1 MKNRRITLMLAVVLM
16 LALSSNVLAAE
27 YDFHNLKDP
36 SKSYGKL
43 EFATSTA
50 KRLDVAKAP
59 GDYAIEAKDG
69 KLYEYKKVIAKMSEG
84 KTFEEAIAEI
94 EPVEKPTE
102 GLEVVEVSAITT
114 TAVTVDNGTSAADA
128 IAKLDSKVTLTL
140 SDSSTKDAAITWT
153 ADANYDG
160 TKAGD
165 YTFTGKITLPDGVTD
180 PDGKVADVTA
190 KVTVAPAQLAVTSV
204 SAITTT
210 AVTVDNGTSAADAI
224 AKLDSKVTLTLSD
237 SSTKDAAITWTADAN
252 YDGTK
257 AGDYTFTG
265 KITLPDGVTDPDGK
279 VADVTAKVTVA
290 PAQLA
295 VTSVSAI
302 TTTAVTVDNGT
313 SAADAIAKLD
323 SKVTLTLSDSS
334 TKDAAITW
342 TADANYDGTKAGD
355 YTFTGKITLPD
366 GVTDPDGKVADVTAK
381 VTVAPAQLAVTS
393 VSAINAT
400 TVSATMAADV
410 DATKAAD
417 KAEYTVKVGDE
428 TIAVTN
434 VSYNDTTKVSLLTV
448 ALAGKEGALT
458 VNGKAAAKEIDYK
471 APTIASVTA
480 VSSTELKVVFSE
492 KVGKKNAEDVRN
504 YSINYL
510 ATTTALVAN
519 TDTAALAADGKTLTI
534 TIATPAAK
542 LTDGE
547 HTFVVTQ
554 AAGGANRVADLAGN
568 LVGTNAS
575 LKFMGVST
583 ADVTPP
589 TVVSSRYDAAGGVL
603 NIKFDEIMDNALASL
618 DRTKISVTDGTT
630 SVALTSLDIA
640 SWNAAKDQLTIQ
652 LSAAKKTEVNAL
664 GATKTLS
671 LAAGAVKDAAG
682 NANAQVAGIAIEANT
697 VLTAATYDAA
707 LNKLTLTFNN
717 DVKIDGFNVTE
728 LSMLNPGTFSLLASP
743 NSVVTTTA
751 DGKTVEIT
759 IKRSAA
765 LDTYEADTIGTR
777 QVKFTKGTSKDKAG
791 ELIETSTV
799 DLAFAKDT
807 TAPVMTAAKYN
818 ATTGRL
824 SLVFNENVRV
834 QTSASTLDFT
844 PSNVK
849 VTKATDNSTDV
860 SLAGNAGATDP
871 KVEQADGSSGVASAS
886 TVTIFNGTTAGQIL
900 ASSKVPADG
909 AKIYFAKGTFKDD
922 AGNDIAEV
930 TKANA
935 IPIEYVDNTPVK
947 LTATATHVSTK
958 VVDVAF
964 DKEVTKASAE
974 NVTNYKIAKND
985 NPSVT
990 LTPTS
995 AIMAADKKTVTI
1007 TVSETPVV
1015 GYTYVVRASNIV
1027 DKYGNTIV
1035 DNGTTNVASW
1045 IVTAA
1050 TDTTPP
1056 KLAATGVTYKD
1067 TNNNYIIDA
1076 GDYIEFKFTEPVV
1089 IQSGITSADFDGSG
1103 LKTNSAAFAATTNG
1117 FGAGA
1122 TYVVGDTADVVRV
1135 ILGTNPVITAADF
1148 SAGSDS
1154 AFNSKASTKIK
1165 DLAGNNAAVGTAS
1178 QFNKPDTTSPQLLT
1192 AVYADANGNGKVDQG
1207 DTLTLTFNESLDT
1220 NASLATLAV
1229 GDFTLKDGSDTF
1241 GTGFAAAYSTTSTI
1255 VITLGTSPDLDGATT
1270 TENYLTSNSEI
1281 DVKTSQTVIK
1291 DLWGNAAD
1299 ASANKKI
1306 TSEDKTRPTITG
1318 VSIKAAGANLANN
1331 DKINITFS
1339 EAVTLKATPVLADFV
1354 LYQGVTPVVVAGD
1367 DAVAVS
1373 GNVVTI
1379 TVGTTAGSSNLDGKA
1394 VNTFTSFNLAG
1405 ASSVFDAS
1413 GNAAKAAL
1421 GFGVEVTVSK

>member
-1 MKNRRITLMLAVVLM
+1 
-16 LALSSNVLAAE
+16 
-27 YDFHNLKDP
+27 
-36 SKSYGKL
+36 
-43 EFATSTA
+43 
-50 KRLDVAKAP
+50 
-59 GDYAIEAKDG
+59 
-69 KLYEYKKVIAKMSEG
+69 
-84 KTFEEAIAEI
+84 
-94 EPVEKPTE
+94 
-102 GLEVVEVSAITT
+102 
-114 TAVTVDNGTSAADA
+114 
-128 IAKLDSKVTLTL
+128 
-140 SDSSTKDAAITWT
+140 
-153 ADANYDG
+153 
-160 TKAGD
+160 
-165 YTFTGKITLPDGVTD
+165 
-180 PDGKVADVTA
+180 
-190 KVTVAPAQLAVTSV
+190 
-204 SAITTT
+204 
-210 AVTVDNGTSAADAI
+210 
-224 AKLDSKVTLTLSD
+224 
-237 SSTKDAAITWTADAN
+237 
-252 YDGTK
+252 
-257 AGDYTFTG
+257 
-265 KITLPDGVTDPDGK
+265 
-279 VADVTAKVTVA
+279 
-290 PAQLA
+290 
-295 VTSVSAI
+295 
-302 TTTAVTVDNGT
+302 
-313 SAADAIAKLD
+313 
-323 SKVTLTLSDSS
+323 
-334 TKDAAITW
+334 
-342 TADANYDGTKAGD
+342 
-355 YTFTGKITLPD
+355 
-366 GVTDPDGKVADVTAK
+366 
-381 VTVAPAQLAVTS
+381 
-393 VSAINAT
+393 
-400 TVSATMAADV
+400 
-410 DATKAAD
+410 
-417 KAEYTVKVGDE
+417 
-428 TIAVTN
+428 
-434 VSYNDTTKVSLLTV
+434 
-448 ALAGKEGALT
+448 
-458 VNGKAAAKEIDYK
+458 
-471 APTIASVTA
+471 
-480 VSSTELKVVFSE
+480 
-492 KVGKKNAEDVRN
+492 
-504 YSINYL
+504 
-510 ATTTALVAN
+510 
-519 TDTAALAADGKTLTI
+519 
-534 TIATPAAK
+534 
-542 LTDGE
+542 
-547 HTFVVTQ
+547 
-554 AAGGANRVADLAGN
+554 
-568 LVGTNAS
+568 
-575 LKFMGVST
+575 
-583 ADVTPP
+583 
-589 TVVSSRYDAAGGVL
+589 
-603 NIKFDEIMDNALASL
+603 MDNALASL

-1056 KLAATGVTYKD
+1056 ALAATGVTYKD

-1089 IQSGITSADFDGSG
+1089 IQSGITSADFDGSVLTG
-1103 LKTNSAAFAATTNG
+1103 GFTNG

-1122 TYVVGDTADVVRV
+1122 SFVQGDTADVVRV
-1135 ILGTNPVITAADF
+1135 ILGTSPGLT
-1148 SAGSDS
+1148 SANFGEN
-1154 AFNSKASTKIK
+1154 FNSKVTNKIK
-1165 DLAGNNAAVGTAS
+1165 DLAGNNAVAGTAS
-1178 QFNKPDTTSPQLLT
+1178 AFNKPDTTRPQLLT

-1229 GDFTLKDGSDTF
+1229 GDFTFKDSSDTF
-1241 GTGFAAAYSTTSTI
+1241 GAGFTAAYSTTSTI
-1255 VITLGTSPDLDGATT
+1255 VITLGTSPYLDGGST

-1339 EAVTLKATPVLADFV
+1339 EAVTLKATPVLTDFV

-1379 TVGTTAGSSNLDGKA
+1379 TVGTTAGSSNLDGIA